1 MFALLLICNTGFVR
15 LGQVL
20 FGTYGCWCFSCIFF
34 AFFVVVFFIVPT
46 YRDGRKTLPGQIH
59 RRYVEIIF
67 PRVKIMKS
75 QDPTLI
81 ALSFYSGLF
90 AYTGWNYLNFIIEE
104 MKVPQTQTQ
113 IWLQR
118 NGNMQCFKDPVRD
131 LPRAIFLSCVVSIKF
146 SFFWGRSTIVIVTQC
161 ADKYCPPKVLLAIQS
176 DVKGNFPTPC
186 LARHIYNL
194 NHPTPWSRCV
204 WSSTCWR

>member
-1 MFALLLICNTGFVR
+1 MYMYQVRPSRRSNKVACCRLHRPPWLYQLLQCQVGKHGS
-15 LGQVL
+15 GQDHFYNNNMEVMMLLTKLHVARTTSPMQKFLPCSLYATLVL
-20 FGTYGCWCFSCIFF
+20 YGLDRYYLEHMVAGAFHVFFCI
-34 AFFVVVFFIVPT
+34 FVVVFFIVPT

-113 IWLQR
+113 I
-118 NGNMQCFKDPVRD
+118 
-131 LPRAIFLSCVVSIKF
+131 
-146 SFFWGRSTIVIVTQC
+146 
-161 ADKYCPPKVLLAIQS
+161 
-176 DVKGNFPTPC
+176 
-186 LARHIYNL
+186 
-194 NHPTPWSRCV
+194 
-204 WSSTCWR
+204 